1 MNFLWYILIVII
13 SDKVKQVLKKAGIH
27 TRAVSSARFFKTG
40 PGDYGEGDLFIGVT
54 VPEMRKV
61 AKGFENTLTFS
72 DIKILIHSK
81 IHEERFVA
89 IITLVS
95 WMKQAIKSG
104 DTKTQKKIFTFYM
117 GHVSGV
123 NNWDLVDVSAHI
135 IVGPYI
141 SDVMTH
147 VQRLAFINKC
157 IASSNLWINRIIIV
171 ASFYQIKKGNEKMT
185 FYIAE
190 RLLHHKHDLIHKA
203 TGWMLREV
211 GKNCGVDV
219 LESFLK
225 KHIRTMPRT
234 TLRYAIER
242 FPESVRKMYLS
253 LK

>member
-1 MNFLWYILIVII
+1 MSYVLLI
-13 SDKVKQVLKKAGIH
+13 KQLKKHA
-27 TRAVSSARFFKTG
+27 TKERAQGCERFFKTG
-40 PGDYGEGDLFIGVT
+40 PGQYGEGDIFIGVT

-61 AKGFENTLTFS
+61 AKEFETTLSFT
-72 DIKILIHSK
+72 DIEILIHSK

-89 IITLVS
+89 IVTLVS
-95 WMKQAIKSG
+95 WMKQAIKRA
-104 DTKTQKKIFTFYM
+104 DTKKQKKIFTFYM

-123 NNWDLVDVSAHI
+123 NNWDLVDVSASN

-141 SDVMTH
+141 SDCMTH
-147 VQRLAFINKC
+147 EQRLAFVNKC
-157 IASSNLWINRIIIV
+157 IASKNMWINRIIVV

-185 FYIAE
+185 FYITE
-190 RLLHHKHDLIHKA
+190 RLLSHKHDLMHKA
-203 TGWMLREV
+203 LGWMLREV

-225 KHIRTMPRT
+225 KHIRTIPRT

-242 FPESVRKMYLS
+242 FPEPARKMYLS

>member
-1 MNFLWYILIVII
+1 MTI
-13 SDKVKQVLKKAGIH
+13 SQTLKKLGSKE
-27 TRAVSSARFFKTG
+27 RAFGCMRFFKTG
-40 PGDYGEGDLFIGVT
+40 TGQYGEGDVFIGVT

-61 AKGFENTLTFS
+61 AKEFETTLTFV
-72 DIKILIHSK
+72 DIEILIHSK

-89 IITLVS
+89 IIILVS
-95 WMKQAIKSG
+95 WMKQAIKNA

-117 GHVSGV
+117 KHVSGV
-123 NNWDLVDVSAHI
+123 NNWDLVDVSASS

-141 SDVMTH
+141 SDFMTH
-147 VQRLAFINKC
+147 VERLSFIDKC
-157 IASSNLWINRIIIV
+157 IKSSNMWVNRIIVV

-185 FYIAE
+185 FYVAE
-190 RLLHHKHDLIHKA
+190 RLLSHKHDLMHKA
-203 TGWMLREV
+203 LGWMLREV

-225 KHIRTMPRT
+225 KHIRAIPRT

-242 FPESVRKMYLS
+242 FPQPARKMYLS